1 MEGAD
6 ERNQARF
13 IKWTQRPDVRTLAP
27 ELYQIFHRLPD
38 CRVKAVQNSEVR
50 GGIYDPAWPAFLMLA
65 NENDDIRVALAFK
78 NASSTNV
85 PVESHGLRQFTD
97 SEWIVCVVKS
107 AEEARV
113 VVMGHLGKDL
123 PPL

>member
-1 MEGAD
+1 MEGAE

-27 ELYQIFHRLPD
+27 ELYRIFHWVPE
-38 CRVKAVQNSEVR
+38 CKVKAVQNNEVR
-50 GGIYDPAWPAFLMLA
+50 GGIYNPAGPAFLMLA
-65 NENDDIRVALAFK
+65 NEYNDIRVALRFK
-78 NASSTNV
+78 NASGANV
-85 PVESHGLRQFTD
+85 PVESQWLRHLTD
-97 SEWIVCVVKS
+97 SEWVVCVVQS

-123 PPL
+123 PLL

>member
-27 ELYQIFHRLPD
+27 ELYRIFHWVPD
-38 CRVKAVQNSEVR
+38 CRVKAVQNKAVR
-50 GGIYDPAWPAFLMLA
+50 GDIYNSTGPAFLMLA
-65 NENDDIRVALAFK
+65 NEDEDIRVALEFK
-78 NASSTNV
+78 NV
-85 PVESHGLRQFTD
+85 PGVNFRVESHWLRHLTD
-97 SEWIVCVVKS
+97 SEWVVCVVQG

-113 VVMGHLGKDL
+113 VVMEHWGKDL